1 MPELPEVET
10 VKKVL
15 TNKIVNK
22 KIESID
28 VVFDKLLKNT
38 SKEEFSSKLKNQK
51 IKEIKR
57 YGKYLIISLEKN
69 DILIHL
75 RMEGKL
81 FYYDKKEEITKH
93 DHIIFYFSDGSIL
106 KYNDVRKFGTFDLL
120 DKDEY
125 LSYPKVKK
133 LGIEPNSKK
142 LTIDY
147 LSAKLNKSNK
157 KIKVDLL
164 DQTIVNGLGNIYVDE
179 VLFASKVHPESISKN
194 LNKKDLENIVVNSN
208 LIINKAIEK
217 GGTTIKSFAASDQIK
232 GSFQNYLKVYKKKD
246 QECEICHTIIEKI
259 VVGGRGTH
267 FCPNCQRKK

>member
-22 KIESID
+22 KIID
-28 VVFDKLLKNT
+28 IDILFDKLLKNT
-38 SKEEFSSKLKNQK
+38 TKEEFTSTLKNQK

-69 DILIHL
+69 DVLIHL

-81 FYYDKKEEITKH
+81 FYYDKKEDITKH

-120 DKDEY
+120 NKEEY
-125 LSYPKVKK
+125 LKYPKVKK
-133 LGIEPNSKK
+133 LGLEPNSKEMNV
-142 LTIDY
+142 DY
-147 LSAKLNKSNK
+147 LKNKLEKSNK

-179 VLFASKVHPESISKN
+179 VLFASKIHPESISKN
-194 LNKKDLENIVVNSN
+194 LNNKDLENIVINSKI
-208 LIINKAIEK
+208 IINKAIEK

-232 GSFQNYLKVYKKKD
+232 GSFQDYLKVYKKKD
-246 QECEICHTIIEKI
+246 QKCTVCNATIQKI

-267 FCPNCQRKK
+267 FCPKCQRKK

>member
-15 TNKIVNK
+15 TNKIINK
-22 KIESID
+22 KIID
-28 VVFDKLLKNT
+28 VDVIFDKLLKNT
-38 SKEEFSSKLKNQK
+38 SKEEFVLTLKNQK

-57 YGKYLIISLEKN
+57 LGKYLIISLEKN
-69 DILIHL
+69 DVLIHL

-81 FYYDKKEEITKH
+81 FYYDKHEEITKH

-120 DKDEY
+120 NKKDY
-125 LSYPKVKK
+125 LNYPKLKK
-133 LGIEPNSKK
+133 LGIEPNSKQM
-142 LTIDY
+142 TAAY
-147 LSAKLNKSNK
+147 LKKMLKKSNK
-157 KIKVDLL
+157 KIKIDLL

-179 VLFASKVHPESISKN
+179 VLFASKIHPESISKN
-194 LNKKDLENIVVNSN
+194 LNEKDLENIVINSN
-208 LIINKAIEK
+208 KIINLAIKK

-232 GSFQNYLKVYKKKD
+232 GSFQDYLKVYKKKD
-246 QECEICHTIIEKI
+246 QECCVCHTIIEKI